1 MHAIIMEMLKDNPD
15 ERISSADVVSRINN
29 LIELQLRIGRS
40 VQPNFAHNRWELRN
54 KVERKINKS
63 LSKNFFSVSKTK
75 LFASNMADI
84 LKVQII
90 PGNVNDH
97 HQLK

>member
-1 MHAIIMEMLKDNPD
+1 MNAIIMDMLKADPN
-15 ERISSADVVSRINN
+15 ERISSTNVVSRINN

-54 KVERKINKS
+54 KVERKIDEW
-63 LSKNFFSVSKTK
+63 LPINFLMVSKTK

-90 PGNVNDH
+90 PGNINYH
-97 HQLK
+97 HQIK

>member
-1 MHAIIMEMLKDNPD
+1 
-15 ERISSADVVSRINN
+15 
-29 LIELQLRIGRS
+29 
-40 VQPNFAHNRWELRN
+40 
-54 KVERKINKS
+54 
-63 LSKNFFSVSKTK
+63 VSKTK

-90 PGNVNDH
+90 PGNVNYH

>member
-1 MHAIIMEMLKDNPD
+1 MHAIIMEMLKDNPE

-29 LIELQLRIGRS
+29 LIELRIGRS
-40 VQPNFAHNRWELRN
+40 VQPNFAYNRWESRN

-63 LSKNFFSVSKTK
+63 LSKNFLTVSKTK

-90 PGNVNDH
+90 PGNVNYH